1 MVKTTVI
8 THAHLANI
16 VSFYHNLVAV
26 RYSCTRGA
34 LGRPLVGIYQ
44 DLLCSF
50 LNNVC
55 VFSVGLLEHEVSSP
69 KCIPFHQPKVY
80 LERKTASDA
89 LVETVPPSTEPMIE
103 DASDISSCEGCRIWS
118 PTGQIEPTWRT
129 RRNNRRR

>member
-1 MVKTTVI
+1 MVKTIVI
-8 THAHLANI
+8 AHAHLANI
-16 VSFYHNLVAV
+16 VSSYHNLVAV

-69 KCIPFHQPKVY
+69 NCIPLKNSQVTQLTCNGMCFKLSNGVSQLTCK
-80 LERKTASDA
+80 LTS
-89 LVETVPPSTEPMIE
+89 
-103 DASDISSCEGCRIWS
+103 
-118 PTGQIEPTWRT
+118 
-129 RRNNRRR
+129 